1 MTCRLYGSGYYKYNS
16 YHKTIGEKLLPSNVR
31 GVKSLWREN
40 IGLIWQ
46 KAKCWLHAYLNHRLK
61 FGGFHDDEVMMLLP
75 QAVLNE
81 GEDEKSTG
89 QNVTVRNEVTG
100 VYIVIYILQ

>member
-46 KAKCWLHAYLNHRLK
+46 KANADCTRTWITALNLAAS
-61 FGGFHDDEVMMLLP
+61 MM
-75 QAVLNE
+75 
-81 GEDEKSTG
+81 T
-89 QNVTVRNEVTG
+89 R
-100 VYIVIYILQ
+100 

>member
-1 MTCRLYGSGYYKYNS
+1 
-16 YHKTIGEKLLPSNVR
+16 
-31 GVKSLWREN
+31 
-40 IGLIWQ
+40 
-46 KAKCWLHAYLNHRLK
+46 
-61 FGGFHDDEVMMLLP
+61 MMLLP
-75 QAVLNE
+75 QAVLYE